1 MRIILLTLIGFFTL
15 GSSFAQ
21 EIVFK
26 ETVDVSLKT
35 VFIGNRQ
42 FLVSDDWSTI
52 PVNLEEREDMN
63 SPKFG
68 GKFYPMRN
76 NDGLNEKR
84 VSIANQNMEVWVD
97 VKNETAKTWKLHAVG
112 IEILDQYQLDLIG
125 RVEKGLWRSYT
136 SRLNQYSP
144 RIVIS
149 KHTRSK
155 LEKKTIK
162 SVFIEPIGGITDN
175 RFSIRL
181 LNSSKEP
188 LEDLVYEFE
197 IFMVLVNTENLE
209 EVIKVK
215 SDKHYF
221 LGFKK

>member
-1 MRIILLTLIGFFTL
+1 MRKILLTVLCSFSL
-15 GSSFAQ
+15 HYSFAQ
-21 EIVFK
+21 EIALK

-42 FLVSDDWSTI
+42 FLISDDWSTI
-52 PVNLEEREDMN
+52 PVDSEDREDMN

-76 NDGLNEKR
+76 RDGLNEKR
-84 VSIANQNMEVWVD
+84 VSIANQNMEVWID
-97 VKNETAKTWKLHAVG
+97 VKNETTKTWKLHAVS
-112 IEILDQYQLDLIG
+112 IEISDQYRLDLIG
-125 RVEKGLWRSYT
+125 TIEQGIWRNYT

-149 KHTRSK
+149 KNADSK
-155 LEKKTIK
+155 VEKKSTK
-162 SVFIEPIGGITDN
+162 PVFIKPVGGNTDN

-181 LNSSKEP
+181 LNNSKEP
-188 LEDLVYEFE
+188 VEGLVYQFD
-197 IFMVLVNTENLE
+197 IVMTLVNTDDLE
-209 EVIKVK
+209 EVIEVK

-221 LGFKK
+221 LGFQK